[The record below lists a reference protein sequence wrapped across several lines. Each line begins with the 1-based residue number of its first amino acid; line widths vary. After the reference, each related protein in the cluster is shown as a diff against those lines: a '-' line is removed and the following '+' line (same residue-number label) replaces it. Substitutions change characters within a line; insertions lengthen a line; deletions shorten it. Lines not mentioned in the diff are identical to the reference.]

1 MKPFLI
7 SVGDFGIF
15 SGGVFKRIAVRK
27 TFSGELLRQMYRV
40 GVNSLSVVDLCA
52 FFIGLVLVLQTS
64 SLLARFG
71 AEGQVATIVGA
82 AFVREIGPV
91 FAAIMFAGRVGTGVA
106 AEISSMVVTEQVDAY
121 RAFGIDP
128 VSKLALPLSLIHI

>member
-1 MKPFLI
+1 MKPVLI

-15 SGGVFKRIAVRK
+15 SGGVFRRIAVRK
-27 TFSGELLRQMYRV
+27 TLSGELLRQMYRV

-71 AEGQVATIVGA
+71 AEGQVATIVG
-82 AFVREIGPV
+82 
-91 FAAIMFAGRVGTGVA
+91 
-106 AEISSMVVTEQVDAY
+106 
-121 RAFGIDP
+121 
-128 VSKLALPLSLIHI
+128 LSLIHI